1 MGELDLTTPCK
12 DFNLAIPGGL
22 SWIKWL
28 KMGQE
33 NVHIL
38 CNYFYTIY
46 FLLKILLVKLKYFH
60 IHYA

>member
-1 MGELDLTTPCK
+1 MGEADLTAPCK
-12 DFNLAIPGGL
+12 DFNLTIPGGL

-28 KMGQE
+28 KMGQG